1 MTTSTTSNHLHTTSM
16 EAVKLTTSTT
26 STTSQEGGGG
36 VEVVKRSRVDAP
48 HPPPTASTKAMS
60 LAEAAMSLPW
70 WVMGRIAAALAA
82 IAAGLTTLTLWC
94 AARAGARPTPTPP
107 PKDQRRQ

>member
-1 MTTSTTSNHLHTTSM
+1 
-16 EAVKLTTSTT
+16 
-26 STTSQEGGGG
+26 
-36 VEVVKRSRVDAP
+36 
-48 HPPPTASTKAMS
+48 MS

-94 AARAGARPTPTPP
+94 VARAGARPTPTPP
-107 PKDQRRQ
+107 PKDQGRQ

>member
-26 STTSQEGGGG
+26 STTSIDGGGG
-36 VEVVKRSRVDAP
+36 VEVVKRSERRHHLQAQP
-48 HPPPTASTKAMS
+48 HPPKAMS

-94 AARAGARPTPTPP
+94 VARAGARPTPTPP
-107 PKDQRRQ
+107 PKNHRRN